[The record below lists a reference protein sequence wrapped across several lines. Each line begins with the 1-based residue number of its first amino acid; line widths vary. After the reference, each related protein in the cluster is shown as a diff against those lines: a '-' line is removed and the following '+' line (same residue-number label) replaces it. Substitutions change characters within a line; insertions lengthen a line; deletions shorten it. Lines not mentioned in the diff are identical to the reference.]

1 MKQWY
6 ALHTKPYA
14 EYQVRSALQQRK
26 IQTYLPE
33 IATVQA
39 GNLRSKKPFFPCYVF
54 SRMDLEAISIRH
66 IQWTPGLRH
75 IVSFDDKPASLP
87 DQIIELIQRKL
98 GDFNISKG
106 LPVHSFKPGDTVRIT
121 NGPLSDLHAIFE
133 GPTSANDRVRILLDL
148 LGQASRVQID
158 VADLEKV
165 SDEDKQPKQ
174 KPPRRTRGGGRR
186 IKYWQAS

>member
-6 ALHTKPYA
+6 ALHTKPHA

-26 IQTYLPE
+26 IQIYLPE

-39 GNLRSKKPFFPCYVF
+39 GNVRRKKPLFPCYLF
-54 SRMDLEAISIRH
+54 SRIDLETISIRH
-66 IQWTPGLRH
+66 ILWTPGLRR

-98 GDFNISKG
+98 GDFKISQR
-106 LPVHSFKPGDTVRIT
+106 LTVHAFKPGDTVRIT
-121 NGPLSDLHAIFE
+121 NGPLSDLQAIFE
-133 GPTSANDRVRILLDL
+133 GPTSAHDRVRILLDL

-158 VADLEKV
+158 VADL
-165 SDEDKQPKQ
+165 
-174 KPPRRTRGGGRR
+174 
-186 IKYWQAS
+186 